1 MLRITSAILF
11 IIFLSRSSAFNFN
24 CILDLCERFHINNL
38 QFHNFLQDRNFD
50 RLLPAHFE
58 EFSRRGIRVAEQ
70 KISEGESVLIHN
82 LSRGLHALNTA
93 YLFFN
98 IDPAYQIGSVPM
110 QDDLGTTPSLFIFSF
125 LGIRGGMTVDE
136 TLEDSLA
143 QIDLKYDSRAYAMFQ
158 SSPQTIFEVYKV
170 SRYRKLTTSKFNR
183 FSPNSLKSLPLIDVK
198 SSVTRSRS
206 NLQAVK
212 ITGLAACLS
221 SDPLAEFD
229 EWTRAYVTI
238 WRQLAHNLNF
248 TFSIKRVKENLLPE
262 ASWSSMLEEI
272 ELGIADI
279 SLSPII
285 MLPSFANK
293 TDFSA
298 PIHRVSFSVLMRA
311 TASERI
317 RWTNFL
323 LPFHSTLWM
332 SILAAILVLSTVLAL
347 FWKSEFERQHN
358 TNLSFI
364 EIFSEAFVCIHGASC
379 MQGHPAPP
387 ITFSARALHLSAL
400 LSAVVVMATYS
411 GSVTAFL
418 TVRVDNQPFSN
429 FDDLLRSSRFRPFV
443 LENSP
448 ESSFFHESQH
458 ASMIKFRAKGAP
470 STVAK
475 LSTAMQ
481 IACNKNYSLP
491 APWSKMIPAFVV
503 ATHWVDRILDTA
515 PCALSDFPLSMQSFW
530 AAFPMR
536 PKFPYKRI
544 LDNRQVIY
552 FIYLL
557 ID

>member
-1 MLRITSAILF
+1 ML
-11 IIFLSRSSAFNFN
+11 
-24 CILDLCERFHINNL
+24 
-38 QFHNFLQDRNFD
+38 Q
-50 RLLPAHFE
+50 
-58 EFSRRGIRVAEQ
+58 
-70 KISEGESVLIHN
+70 
-82 LSRGLHALNTA
+82 
-93 YLFFN
+93 
-98 IDPAYQIGSVPM
+98 
-110 QDDLGTTPSLFIFSF
+110 
-125 LGIRGGMTVDE
+125 
-136 TLEDSLA
+136 
-143 QIDLKYDSRAYAMFQ
+143 
-158 SSPQTIFEVYKV
+158 
-170 SRYRKLTTSKFNR
+170 
-183 FSPNSLKSLPLIDVK
+183 
-198 SSVTRSRS
+198 
-206 NLQAVK
+206 
-212 ITGLAACLS
+212 
-221 SDPLAEFD
+221 
-229 EWTRAYVTI
+229 
-238 WRQLAHNLNF
+238 
-248 TFSIKRVKENLLPE
+248 
-262 ASWSSMLEEI
+262 EI

-293 TDFSA
+293 TDFSP

-379 MQGHPAPP
+379 MQGHPDPP

-429 FDDLLRSSRFRPFV
+429 FDDLLESSRFRPFV

-458 ASMIKFRAKGAP
+458 ASMIRFRAKGAP

-475 LSTAMQ
+475 LSTALQ
-481 IACNKNYSLP
+481 IACNKNSSLP

-530 AAFPMR
+530 AAFPIR

-544 LDNRQVIY
+544 LDNRIRRLFEGGIIHRFEADIKQNAKMRREYIEAAKVKNQKKSEHVLSMTILDFAPLAALLAIGASTALTILAIEY
-552 FIYLL
+552 FIYYVW
-557 ID
+557 